1 MDAELLA
8 YLDARFAE
16 LRAEI
21 AAGADGVTRELRAEI
36 AASATGVERELTR
49 HFDVVVE
56 DLISRIELV
65 GEGVRMVGERLDRF
79 QDEVREEFRSVDRRF
94 LHLQA
99 QVSGRGRRRPG
110 R

>member
-1 MDAELLA
+1 
-8 YLDARFAE
+8 
-16 LRAEI
+16 
-21 AAGADGVTRELRAEI
+21 
-36 AASATGVERELTR
+36 
-49 HFDVVVE
+49 
-56 DLISRIELV
+56 
-65 GEGVRMVGERLDRF
+65 MVGERLDRF